1 MSVLSDK
8 DIIKR
13 LGTRLDLGE
22 ILISPYVNS
31 DDIQPSSIDLHL
43 GDELKDKDGNLLCD
57 LNKEG
62 YYILEPNEF
71 LLGSTFEYIGVP
83 YDLVGLVD
91 GKSSL
96 GRVGV
101 TAHIT
106 AGWID
111 TGFKGN
117 ITLEIKN
124 VSDTPFRLYYNMSIC
139 QIIFLTLSSPVT
151 TPYGHED
158 RNNHYQFSRGTIP
171 SRYIDGE

>member
-13 LGTRLDLGE
+13 LGENITDGS
-22 ILISPYVNS
+22 ILISDLEL
-31 DDIQPSSIDLHL
+31 DDVQPSSVDLHL
-43 GDELKDKDGNLLCD
+43 GNEIKNIHGELICD
-57 LNKEG
+57 LDKEE

-71 LLGSTFEYIGVP
+71 LLASTSEYIGVP
-83 YDLVGLVD
+83 VDLVGLVD

-111 TGFKGN
+111 SGFMGN
-117 ITLEIKN
+117 VTLEITN
-124 VSDTPFRLYYNMSIC
+124 VSSEPFRLHKNMSIC
-139 QIIFLTLSSPVT
+139 QIIFLTLTSPVEL
-151 TPYGHED
+151 PYGHED
-158 RNNHYQFSRGTIP
+158 RNNHYQNSVGTVP
-171 SRYIDGE
+171 SKYYDSV